1 MTPDDS
7 TAPLPFDQGGAD
19 ADTDIPALMAPTRAA
34 GLARIGAFAP
44 RMGGHYK
51 SKRNFDN
58 GPQKRDNVSVLSP
71 YLARRM
77 VTEEE
82 TVARAL
88 QAHRLSSAEKFV
100 HEVVWRTYFKGWLEL
115 RPSVWDS
122 YRLGVEGDRAGLE
135 ANRGLKK
142 DVQRAMAG
150 DTGIEAF
157 DVWAEELVET
167 GYLHNHA
174 RMWFA
179 SIWCFTL
186 DLPWRLGADFFL
198 RHLIDGDAASNTLGW
213 RWVAGLHTVGKNYV
227 AAEWNIA
234 KFTASRPDG
243 ALSATGLAKNPVPLD
258 DGGLPPRGALRPVDP
273 PRWDVPTALLL
284 TTEDL
289 AVESL
294 PIRRDPVAVATLRL
308 TEHRSDAEV
317 SAMVVEFDRGAL
329 ADAAT
334 RVGSP
339 DAPSFETGC
348 TPEAIIDWA
357 RTAGAERIATPFLHA
372 GWVKDWIDGARPEL
386 ARAGIAI
393 EEIRRPW
400 DEAFH
405 PHCTAGFFKVKEKI
419 PRILSSLGVSG

>member
-1 MTPDDS
+1 MTMAPDDS
-7 TAPLPFDQGGAD
+7 LPLGIA
-19 ADTDIPALMAPTRAA
+19 TDDSAIPAEFAATREA
-34 GLARIGAFAP
+34 GLARMEAFAP

-58 GPQKRDNVSVLSP
+58 GPAKRDNVSVLAP
-71 YLARRM
+71 YLTRRL

-88 QAHRLSSAEKFV
+88 ATHRFSSAEKFI

-115 RPSVWDS
+115 RPSVWDD
-122 YRLGVEGDRAGLE
+122 YRIGVENDRAGLSG
-135 ANRGLKK
+135 NRGLAK
-142 DVQRAMAG
+142 DVERAMAG
-150 DTGIEAF
+150 NTGIEAF

-213 RWVAGLHTVGKNYV
+213 RWVAGLHTVGKNY
-227 AAEWNIA
+227 AAADWNIA
-234 KFTASRPDG
+234 KFTASRPEG
-243 ALSATGLAKNPVPLD
+243 ALSALGLAKNPVPLD
-258 DGGLPPRGALRPVDP
+258 DGGLPPRGMMRPVDP
-273 PRWDVPTALLL
+273 SRWDVPTALLL

-289 AVESL
+289 GVESMAL
-294 PIRRDPVAVATLRL
+294 TREPVAVATLRL
-308 TEHRSDAEV
+308 TEHRSDAETAAAIV
-317 SAMVVEFDRGAL
+317 DFDRAAL

-334 RVGSP
+334 RAGHP
-339 DAPSFETGC
+339 DATRFETGIK
-348 TPEAIIDWA
+348 PEALVDWA
-357 RTAGAERIATPFLHA
+357 RAAGAERIATPFLHA
-372 GWVKDWIDGARPEL
+372 GWVRDWMDGARPVL
-386 ARAGIAI
+386 ARAGIAL
-393 EEIRRPW
+393 EEMRRPW

-419 PRILSSLGVSG
+419 PKVLGSLGHMP